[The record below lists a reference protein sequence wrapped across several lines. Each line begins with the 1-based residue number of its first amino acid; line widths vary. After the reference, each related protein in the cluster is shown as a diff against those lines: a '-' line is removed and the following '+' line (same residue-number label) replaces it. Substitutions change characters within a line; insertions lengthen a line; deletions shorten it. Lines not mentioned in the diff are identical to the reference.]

1 MHLPA
6 FKQAQSG
13 KSQTLEDQLHAKDNE
28 SSRECHEARPSNF
41 AAFKS
46 LMTGRG
52 RKASN
57 ETDAA
62 RVAPSVMAHARSDS
76 RRHSC
81 KVHYHCMLALHT
93 CLST

>member
-6 FKQAQSG
+6 FKQVQTG

-28 SSRECHEARPSNF
+28 SNPEYHEEKPSNF

-46 LMTGRG
+46 MMTGRG
-52 RKASN
+52 RKTSN

-62 RVAPSVMAHARSDS
+62 RVAPGVTSHSRSDS

-81 KVHYHCMLALHT
+81 KVH
-93 CLST
+93 

>member
-6 FKQAQSG
+6 FKQVQTG

-28 SSRECHEARPSNF
+28 SNPEYHEARPSNF

-46 LMTGRG
+46 LMTGRV
-52 RKASN
+52 RKAAN

-62 RVAPSVMAHARSDS
+62 RATPDVTSHARSDS

-81 KVHYHCMLALHT
+81 KVDYYCIMALN
-93 CLST
+93 LRIST